1 MSLVVLIVAL
11 LALDALALWFGVDT
25 RDNRRTVP
33 W

>member
-1 MSLVVLIVAL
+1 MSLVLLLVAL

-25 RDNRRTVP
+25 RDRGRAVP